1 MTNLAAPSYSV
12 SFTLAGMGGE
22 LLVINVQTL
31 AVTGW
36 TPDASGCWLPR
47 AATQDEQ
54 DAARTWL
61 AEHRH
66 EWTIF
71 LPWVA
76 REVHG

>member
-1 MTNLAAPSYSV
+1 MAHLLSPSYSV
-12 SFTLAGMGGE
+12 CFSLGDMGE

-31 AVTGW
+31 AVAGW

-47 AATQDEQ
+47 PATPDEQ
-54 DAARTWL
+54 DAARAWL
-61 AEHRH
+61 AEHRDT
-66 EWTIF
+66 WTIF